1 VAVEPKT
8 KADQEKM
15 GVALNRLAAE
25 DPSFRVTTD
34 QESGQTVIKG
44 MGELHLEILVD
55 RMRREF
61 KVDANVGQP
70 QVAYR
75 ETISRAADVDYTH
88 KKQTGG
94 SGQFA
99 RVKIKFE
106 PIPEGFEFENT
117 VVGGNVPREYIPGV
131 EKGLKSSMDSGVL
144 TGFPVTGIK
153 ATLYDGNYH
162 DVDSSVMAFEIAA
175 RAAFREGCRQAGPQL
190 LEPMMNVEVVT
201 PEEYMGDIIGD
212 LNSRRGQVNAMDQ
225 RGNARVIDAHVPLA
239 NMFGYVNT
247 LRSLSQGRAQF
258 TMQFDHYEVVPSQ
271 VSEEIQTRL
280 AG

>member
-1 VAVEPKT
+1 
-8 KADQEKM
+8 M
-15 GVALNRLAAE
+15 
-25 DPSFRVTTD
+25 
-34 QESGQTVIKG
+34 
-44 MGELHLEILVD
+44 
-55 RMRREF
+55 
-61 KVDANVGQP
+61 
-70 QVAYR
+70 
-75 ETISRAADVDYTH
+75 
-88 KKQTGG
+88 
-94 SGQFA
+94 
-99 RVKIKFE
+99 
-106 PIPEGFEFENT
+106 
-117 VVGGNVPREYIPGV
+117 PREYIPGV

-153 ATLYDGNYH
+153 ATLYDGNSH